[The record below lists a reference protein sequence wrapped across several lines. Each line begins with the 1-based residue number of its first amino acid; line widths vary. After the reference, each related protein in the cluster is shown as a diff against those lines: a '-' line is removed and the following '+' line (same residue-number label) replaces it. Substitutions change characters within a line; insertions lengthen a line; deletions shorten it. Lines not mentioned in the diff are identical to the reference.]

1 MKKVFKNYLALLLCF
16 IMFFAVGC
24 GKSSESSTDTKSDT
38 SVSKKDNLENNHK
51 ETKVEEKNE
60 EKGKENKNS
69 NNSNKELTKE
79 SVKKEE
85 NKKGS
90 KDKDTN
96 LNKNA
101 KDNSKNNNSNSNKS
115 SSASQSN
122 DTELKGTSNSS
133 GNKGEVTTKDNSSKS
148 KKPVNP
154 AKKPD
159 ETFTLVI
166 SKNTKSY
173 TGGNPQVLL
182 KKQLKIQSGKSL
194 MSYLR
199 ENSSV
204 IDEGGFIK
212 SINGTRS
219 LYPIP
224 NSKKTADQKKNGIMG
239 IDWFIYS
246 NGSKISVGANDL
258 YPKNGDVILFDFHEW
273 NKGEFSV
280 NRFLN
285 EYYIA

>member
-24 GKSSESSTDTKSDT
+24 GKSSESSTDNKSDT
-38 SVSKKDNLENNHK
+38 SVSKKDNLQKNHK

-85 NKKGS
+85 NKKVS
-90 KDKDTN
+90 NDKDN
-96 LNKNA
+96 NKN
-101 KDNSKNNNSNSNKS
+101 SNGNLNKS
-115 SSASQSN
+115 SSGSQNN
-122 DTELKGTSNSS
+122 DTQSKGTSNSS
-133 GNKGEVTTKDNSSKS
+133 GNKGEVTTKDNPSKS

-154 AKKPD
+154 PKKPD

-224 NSKKTADQKKNGIMG
+224 NSKKTTEQKKNGIMG

-273 NKGEFSV
+273 NKSEFSV